1 MNDQNPSAQPGA
13 DGGTTGYT
21 WVGAEVVWAEVPVDV
36 DAARQLLPPGLEL
49 DDPAVA
55 TVFVADYPFTTFGSV
70 YKEAAV
76 LLHCRDAKGPH
87 LHCPWMVVDDD
98 TALILG
104 REMLGFTK
112 KMAEMTVDVDGDQ
125 VTATTSRRDTELI
138 RIEAALTV
146 DEPAP
151 PALFDRRFV
160 NLFGSIVNGMCLIEV
175 PAAGESFR
183 SCRSGSGKVVLGSS
197 DRDPLALLAPPTEAT
212 VHHAV
217 LDFAAE
223 GTGAPAVVGSVTDE
237 AYAFT
242 RFFARLM

>member
-104 REMLGFTK
+104 RVICTF
-112 KMAEMTVDVDGDQ
+112 
-125 VTATTSRRDTELI
+125 
-138 RIEAALTV
+138 
-146 DEPAP
+146 P
-151 PALFDRRFV
+151 
-160 NLFGSIVNGMCLIEV
+160 
-175 PAAGESFR
+175 
-183 SCRSGSGKVVLGSS
+183 
-197 DRDPLALLAPPTEAT
+197 
-212 VHHAV
+212 
-217 LDFAAE
+217 
-223 GTGAPAVVGSVTDE
+223 
-237 AYAFT
+237 
-242 RFFARLM
+242 